1 VIVVDASC
9 LVDLLL
15 QRPGDEAL
23 ARRLLGMGDAMC
35 APSLVDVEVCNAL
48 RRLVLVGEVS
58 PSRGGE
64 AVEDLAV
71 LRLRRYPHELL
82 LGRIWELRANLT
94 AYDAAYVAL
103 AESLKATL
111 LTRDRKLASTKRHR
125 ARIELA

>member
-1 VIVVDASC
+1 MIVVDASC

-15 QRPGDEAL
+15 QRPGDESL
-23 ARRLLGMGDAMC
+23 ARRLLAVGEAMC

-48 RRLVLVGEVS
+48 RRLVLVGEIS

>member
-1 VIVVDASC
+1 MIVVDASC

-48 RRLVLVGEVS
+48 RRLVLVGEIS

-64 AVEDLAV
+64 AVEDLAA

-103 AESLKATL
+103 AESLEATL

>member
-1 VIVVDASC
+1 MIVVDASC

-48 RRLVLVGEVS
+48 RRLVLVGEIS

-64 AVEDLAV
+64 AVEDLAA

-103 AESLKATL
+103 AESLEATL
-111 LTRDRKLASTKRHR
+111 LTRDRKLSSTKRHR